1 MLFFIGN
8 RYSIFGTQAFT
19 WKIARFDSKIFA
31 YLNGTAIMNQ
41 LFVYGTLCPNREN
54 AHILGGIG
62 GDWQKASVHGTIH
75 ILDWGPD
82 KGLPALVLAEQD
94 PLIMGYLFSTEKLE
108 QNWQMLDEF
117 EGFQYERVVAE
128 VILESGEKIDAW
140 TYVMKPQELK

>member
-1 MLFFIGN
+1 MN
-8 RYSIFGTQAFT
+8 R
-19 WKIARFDSKIFA
+19 
-31 YLNGTAIMNQ
+31 

>member
-1 MLFFIGN
+1 MERKLLHGKLQDLTLK
-8 RYSIFGTQAFT
+8 YC
-19 WKIARFDSKIFA
+19 A

-128 VILESGEKIDAW
+128 VVLESGEKIDAW

>member
-1 MLFFIGN
+1 MERKLLHGKLPDLTLK
-8 RYSIFGTQAFT
+8 YC
-19 WKIARFDSKIFA
+19 A

-82 KGLPALVLAEQD
+82 KGLPAIILNDKDSLVE
-94 PLIMGYLFSTEKLE
+94 GYLFRTEKLAE
-108 QNWQMLDEF
+108 NWQMLDDF
-117 EGFQYERVVAE
+117 EGFQYKRVQVKTF
-128 VILESGEKIDAW
+128 LDSGEIVQAW
-140 TYVMKPQELK
+140 TYVMNEQI

>member
-1 MLFFIGN
+1 M
-8 RYSIFGTQAFT
+8 QAFT
-19 WKIARFDSKIFA
+19 WKIARFDFKIFA

-128 VILESGEKIDAW
+128 VILESGEKIHAW

>member
-1 MLFFIGN
+1 MERKLLHGKLQDLTLK
-8 RYSIFGTQAFT
+8 YY
-19 WKIARFDSKIFA
+19 A

-108 QNWQMLDEF
+108 ENWQMLDEF

-140 TYVMKPQELK
+140 TYVMKEM

>member
-41 LFVYGTLCPNREN
+41 LFVYGKLCPNREN

>member
-1 MLFFIGN
+1 MERKLLHGKLQDLTLK
-8 RYSIFGTQAFT
+8 YC
-19 WKIARFDSKIFA
+19 A

-82 KGLPALVLAEQD
+82 KGLPAIILNDKDSLVE
-94 PLIMGYLFSTEKLE
+94 GYLFRTEKLAE
-108 QNWQMLDEF
+108 NWQMLDDF
-117 EGFQYERVVAE
+117 EGFQYKRVQVKTF
-128 VILESGEKIDAW
+128 LDSGEIVQAW
-140 TYVMKPQELK
+140 TYVMNEQI

>member
-1 MLFFIGN
+1 MERKLLH
-8 RYSIFGTQAFT
+8 RKLQDLTLKYC
-19 WKIARFDSKIFA
+19 A

-117 EGFQYERVVAE
+117 EGFQYERVVAV

>member
-1 MLFFIGN
+1 MERKLLHGKLQDLTLK
-8 RYSIFGTQAFT
+8 YC
-19 WKIARFDSKIFA
+19 A

-82 KGLPALVLAEQD
+82 KGLPAIILNEKDALVE
-94 PLIMGYLFSTEKLE
+94 GYLFSTEKLAE
-108 QNWQMLDEF
+108 NWQMLDDF
-117 EGFQYERVVAE
+117 EGFQYERVV
-128 VILESGEKIDAW
+128 VDVSVDSGEKIQAW
-140 TYVMKPQELK
+140 TYVMKEM

>member
-1 MLFFIGN
+1 MERKLLHGKLQDLTLK
-8 RYSIFGTQAFT
+8 YC
-19 WKIARFDSKIFA
+19 A

-128 VILESGEKIDAW
+128 VILESGEKIEAW

>member
-1 MLFFIGN
+1 M
-8 RYSIFGTQAFT
+8 QAFT
-19 WKIARFDSKIFA
+19 WKIARFDFKIFA

-128 VILESGEKIDAW
+128 VILESGEKIEAW